1 MAIKKFIKI
10 MIPVCVILIV
20 AISVS
25 VALITR
31 NDAVLANEDTASVQ
45 AEETE
50 TISANGADN
59 PLIAD
64 QYPEVNELVETYLNA
79 LAQGD
84 VDTYSSITNNM
95 TDITKIRVTELGKY
109 IESFPAYNVFT
120 KKGMT
125 EDSYIVFVAVRA
137 QLVNLEELMPGI
149 YNLYIY
155 TDENGKLYIN
165 EDTLTEAEQDYI
177 MAVNADES
185 VVGLQESF
193 NTEYKELL
201 ENNEVARNYIE
212 LMNNEIRGAVGT
224 ALASAS
230 TESTTETEEGQE
242 VEDQEAEDPTV
253 LYKNCQAITTDAIN
267 VRSSDSETADK
278 IGKVAS
284 GTLLDVIEVRVN
296 GWTKIS
302 YEGREAYI
310 KTDYLEIQEPAE
322 DAQNVTANGKV
333 SVSTTVN
340 VRSKASASATRLGQV
355 TAGTVLDWIEDVED
369 GFSKVIFEG
378 KIGYIATEFLVKQ

>member
-10 MIPVCVILIV
+10 IIPVCVVLVV
-20 AISVS
+20 AISVA

-31 NDAVLANEDTASVQ
+31 DDTILANEDTASVQ
-45 AEETE
+45 AETE
-50 TISANGADN
+50 TISANSADN

-64 QYPEVNELVETYLNA
+64 QYEEVNQLVTTYLNA
-79 LAQGD
+79 LAEGD

-120 KKGMT
+120 KNGMN
-125 EDSYIVFVAVRA
+125 EGSYIVFVAVRA
-137 QLVNLEELMPGI
+137 KLVNLDDLMPGI
-149 YNLYIY
+149 YNLYVC
-155 TDENGKLYIN
+155 TDENGNLYIN
-165 EDTLTEAEQDYI
+165 EDTVTEAEQEYI
-177 MAVNADES
+177 EAVNADES
-185 VVGLQESF
+185 VVSLQENF
-193 NTEYKELL
+193 NEEYKALL
-201 ENNEVARNYIE
+201 DSNETAQKYIE

-224 ALASAS
+224 ALASVS
-230 TESTTETEEGQE
+230 TETEAGTET
-242 VEDQEAEDPTV
+242 AEETQQTDPTI
-253 LYKNCQAITTDAIN
+253 LYQDCQAVTTDAVN

-284 GTLLDVIEVRVN
+284 GTTLHVIEVRVN
-296 GWTKIS
+296 GWSKIT

-322 DAQNVTANGKV
+322 DAEGVTANGKV
-333 SVSTTVN
+333 TVSTTVN
-340 VRSKASASATRLGQV
+340 VRTKASASSARLGQV
-355 TAGTVLDWIEDVED
+355 TTGTQLDWIEDVED

-378 KIGYIATEFLVKQ
+378 KIGYIATEFLNKQ